1 MGSPRATSRAYIT
14 LPRQISRLKGRVLVW
29 KAKMG
34 PKAMPVSSLTA
45 PGMQEINQF
54 LVWPSEQCRLDLE
67 RARMQV
73 EELRAA
79 SLAPNGVPWRHVAG
93 VYSANIQMVTT
104 RLVFADRTAQT
115 LREQL
120 ALTERMMEQERQ
132 TVMDLSEQLRDAYFE
147 RNEAVRMLE
156 EANPNPEAPDDMDPP
171 EKILQ
176 EGDRVL
182 VRNTYP
188 DEAFHRVFGRVVR
201 VNPDTSDDD
210 DSSIQVRFR
219 APIPTTGGRIVS
231 KVFLRSALIMMM
243 PFGAGRG
250 ETRTFQPT
258 VTPAGLQTF
267 YPQQQRHYHQI

>member
-1 MGSPRATSRAYIT
+1 MA
-14 LPRQISRLKGRVLVW
+14 
-29 KAKMG
+29 

-79 SLAPNGVPWRHVAG
+79 SLAPNGVTWR
-93 VYSANIQMVTT
+93 QQLRFTMDMVTT

-156 EANPNPEAPDDMDPP
+156 EANPEGPDDKDPPENP

-210 DSSIQVRFR
+210 DSSIQVRFDV
-219 APIPTTGGRIVS
+219 PIPTTGGRIVS
-231 KVFLRSALIMMM
+231 KVFLRSALMLRLG
-243 PFGAGRG
+243 FGAGRG
-250 ETRTFQPT
+250 EKRS
-258 VTPAGLQTF
+258 
-267 YPQQQRHYHQI
+267 YYRI